1 LNNIFF
7 EATKNTKNVNANLVK
22 ETSSFFDNNIIIKKD
37 LNNNNIYYNI
47 YNLFALNKTSYIL
60 LSNLFD
66 NNRFV
71 LSKSIIF
78 KRNKI
83 AKQFRKSIIFAKFI
97 DNKKTSKRSK
107 QACLSVANNI
117 ELDVLQQALI
127 DYFKD

>member
-1 LNNIFF
+1 MNNIFF